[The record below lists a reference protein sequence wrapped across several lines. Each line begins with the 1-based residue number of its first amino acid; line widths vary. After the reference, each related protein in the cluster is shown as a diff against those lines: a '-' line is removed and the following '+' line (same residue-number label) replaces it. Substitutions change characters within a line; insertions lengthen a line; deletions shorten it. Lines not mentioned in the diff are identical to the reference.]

1 MCVIRRVGI
10 VLTLLLLAA
19 SCGRYRNAGALGDI
33 GSVLDRDPAL
43 ALRMLD
49 SMDVSS
55 LRGEHKALFAL
66 LRTQAGY
73 KCYEDIESDSL
84 IRIATNWYG
93 LRHKNVNAARSWY
106 SLGCI
111 SELLE
116 DDSAALDAYLR
127 ARILFPDTLVRDY
140 ALCCQNMGILY
151 EKRHL
156 YSESLNSLR
165 SGLACARL
173 LGDSCI
179 TAFCNLYIGLIHLYK
194 EEFGEAG
201 SMLGAL
207 LSDRNLPGYSRN
219 NLNLQMAK
227 VELYGNNDADAAMLN
242 VDKYL
247 KWSDGI
253 TDDGLSVKADIFY
266 AMSLYDSAYIYYL
279 RSMDYASEP
288 QTICDNYR
296 RLAELEA
303 MRGDNEAAARY
314 MSLFGEELYDIYE
327 RRSQDAI
334 TSIHLRHNE
343 EWSRNS
349 VLQIKSRAV
358 LISISVVVLLSLSLL
373 LAFLIRDRNR
383 KAAYLRRYD
392 DIRRRALSVASDSL
406 ADQLTAGAKAFHQ
419 DIASS
424 LIEEIT
430 GAHRAPSDSEILVLR
445 YNINL
450 YFQDAIRVM
459 RERAPRLNQ
468 TEQLF
473 CILHYMGLGYSEASL
488 MLNKEPSYLRAIK
501 TRMQN
506 KMPVDMYN
514 VFFG

>member
-19 SCGRYRNAGALGDI
+19 SCGRYRNAGTLGDI

-179 TAFCNLYIGLIHLYK
+179 TAFCNLYIGL
-194 EEFGEAG
+194 
-201 SMLGAL
+201 
-207 LSDRNLPGYSRN
+207 
-219 NLNLQMAK
+219 
-227 VELYGNNDADAAMLN
+227 
-242 VDKYL
+242 L
-247 KWSDGI
+247 KS
-253 TDDGLSVKADIFY
+253 
-266 AMSLYDSAYIYYL
+266 
-279 RSMDYASEP
+279 P
-288 QTICDNYR
+288 
-296 RLAELEA
+296 
-303 MRGDNEAAARY
+303 
-314 MSLFGEELYDIYE
+314 
-327 RRSQDAI
+327 
-334 TSIHLRHNE
+334 
-343 EWSRNS
+343 
-349 VLQIKSRAV
+349 
-358 LISISVVVLLSLSLL
+358 VLL
-373 LAFLIRDRNR
+373 
-383 KAAYLRRYD
+383 
-392 DIRRRALSVASDSL
+392 
-406 ADQLTAGAKAFHQ
+406 Q
-419 DIASS
+419 
-424 LIEEIT
+424 
-430 GAHRAPSDSEILVLR
+430 
-445 YNINL
+445 
-450 YFQDAIRVM
+450 
-459 RERAPRLNQ
+459 
-468 TEQLF
+468 
-473 CILHYMGLGYSEASL
+473 
-488 MLNKEPSYLRAIK
+488 
-501 TRMQN
+501 
-506 KMPVDMYN
+506 
-514 VFFG
+514 